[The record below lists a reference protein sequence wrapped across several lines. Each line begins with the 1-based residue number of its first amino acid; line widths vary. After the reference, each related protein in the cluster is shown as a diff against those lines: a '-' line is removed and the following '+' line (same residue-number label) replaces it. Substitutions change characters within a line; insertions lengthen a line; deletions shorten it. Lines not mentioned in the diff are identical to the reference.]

1 MSRDELNKA
10 AEEAAEKYINASD
23 AFCNEVFDGF
33 IQGASWLMQ
42 QPLSERLTK
51 EEKKKIKAIMKYPQ
65 RHTEPIEGTLHFQVI
80 GIQKILTEIFGKDL
94 FKEK

>member
-1 MSRDELNKA
+1 MDRDKLNKA

-33 IQGASWLMQ
+33 IQGANWLMQ
-42 QPLSERLTK
+42 QPLSERLTD
-51 EEKKKIKAIMKYPQ
+51 EEKKWIKERYNYYMSEESNCYLGS
-65 RHTEPIEGTLHFQVI
+65 RMRNEYELI
-80 GIQKILTEIFGKDL
+80 GADL